1 MSSLL
6 ATSDDVG
13 LDRTTLRPWRSV
25 SSTTGPQS
33 DEQGYGLSLSR
44 SLVGNYVR
52 ILGEESDSLENNSLG
67 YLPPTFVCLSTTPTT
82 VGARSQAQSMVRP
95 LLFHTSGRYL
105 LNLWRSMAGRAQDA
119 DDTPLGERLFFITHR
134 TIAQTSLERF
144 RSDGSSALR
153 SALFDRLTRLQ
164 ALAAEDDEENPL
176 SDESLRHF
184 GRFLDSWPDCP
195 KPLLSLTPS
204 GDVYATWVLGEGR
217 KVSAH
222 FYSSGVVR
230 LTMMLRNPARRAAPD
245 VLSFRTTADVAATYI
260 QRNAQGTM

>member
-25 SSTTGPQS
+25 SSTIGSLS
-33 DEQGYGLSLSR
+33 DEQGYSLGLSR
-44 SLVGNYVR
+44 SLVGNHVR
-52 ILGEESDSLENNSLG
+52 ILGEESDPLENNSSG
-67 YLPPTFVCLSTTPTT
+67 YLPPTFVCLSTTPKA
-82 VGARSQAQSMVRP
+82 VGARGPEQSMVRP
-95 LLFHTSGRYL
+95 LLFQTSGRFL
-105 LNLWRSMAGRAQDA
+105 LSFWRSIAGRAQDA
-119 DDTPLGERLFFITHR
+119 DDTPLGERLLFITHR
-134 TIAQTSLERF
+134 ALAQTSLESF
-144 RSDGSSALR
+144 RSGGTSPLR

-164 ALAAEDDEENPL
+164 ALAAEDDEESPL

-204 GDVYATWVLGEGR
+204 GDTYATWVFGEGR

-222 FYSSGVVR
+222 FYSSGMVR
-230 LTMMLRNPARRAAPD
+230 LTMMLRNPARHAAPD
-245 VLSFRTTADVAATYI
+245 IASFRTTADVAASYI